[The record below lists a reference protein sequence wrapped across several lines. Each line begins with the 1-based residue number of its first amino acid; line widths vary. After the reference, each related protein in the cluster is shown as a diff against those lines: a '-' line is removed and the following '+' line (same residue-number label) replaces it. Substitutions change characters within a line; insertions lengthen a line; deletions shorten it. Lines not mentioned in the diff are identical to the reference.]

1 METMIGP
8 PYRVRIPHGPDQHT
22 REQHDISAEV
32 ILMAMAEAGYP
43 MVKVWRGDRYEFL
56 PREGEVTGEL
66 AKMFVRATILGM
78 DAAGIE
84 YVLEERE
91 GAS

>member
-1 METMIGP
+1 MTFP
-8 PYRVRIPHGPDQHT
+8 RHRVRIPHGPDQHT
-22 REQHDISAEV
+22 REQHDLSAEV

-56 PREGEVTGEL
+56 PREGGVTDDL
-66 AKMFVRATILGM
+66 AAMFVRATILGM

-84 YVLEERE
+84 YILEERE
-91 GAS
+91 EDDRE